1 MARGEFD
8 STIPRTART
17 YPSPV
22 YSARAGC
29 SAKRTSSVYPARRS
43 ASSRTPLARTAIRAA
58 PPRAAASDL
67 PVVMSSGVEGARRP
81 SRCSA
86 MMSTPFIGSPAHE
99 AFVSQHLGESLRL
112 FFHGSRD
119 HLGVAFRGGRRQ
131 AANSE
136 GIRECDR
143 VPSDKAEGRRSEFLD
158 RLPGRLH
165 DRGQRRV
172 PRGVCA
178 ELDGEKRWQRERV
191 HTLEPTLELARDF
204 ELTLSN
210 DDAGDDARMRQTEE
224 PRQQAPGS
232 GIHVIVRL
240 NAGQD
245 EIVGQR
251 ADRRRKEPRV
261 LADVERGGIV
271 VCDPDR
277 LVRAFRER
285 LPQHLF
291 RSFRT
296 QGDGDDAASLLLL
309 DPDGLFQR
317 VFVGPVQFVI
327 EGVPPNVLYVRRDL
341 ELEVRIRNL
350 FEAHD
355 DVEGHGEREEE
366 TDAISSFPSEGDYPN
381 VQAGI
386 PIRRPRQRRCTTW
399 SSQEIGFGLS
409 SNEPASFRAGDWTS
423 LIQSRSNHNPR
434 GTMRPGPPN

>member
-1 MARGEFD
+1 
-8 STIPRTART
+8 
-17 YPSPV
+17 
-22 YSARAGC
+22 
-29 SAKRTSSVYPARRS
+29 
-43 ASSRTPLARTAIRAA
+43 
-58 PPRAAASDL
+58 
-67 PVVMSSGVEGARRP
+67 
-81 SRCSA
+81 
-86 MMSTPFIGSPAHE
+86 
-99 AFVSQHLGESLRL
+99 
-112 FFHGSRD
+112 
-119 HLGVAFRGGRRQ
+119 
-131 AANSE
+131 SE

-143 VPSDKAEGRRSEFLD
+143 VPSDQAEGRRSEFLD

-172 PRGVCA
+172 PWGVRA
-178 ELDGEKRWQRERV
+178 ELDGEKRWQREGV
-191 HTLEPTLELARDF
+191 YALEPALELARGF

-210 DDAGDDARMRQTEE
+210 DDTGDDAGMRQAEE
-224 PRQQAPGS
+224 PRQQAPRRRV
-232 GIHVIVRL
+232 HVVVRL
-240 NAGQD
+240 DAGQNK
-245 EIVGQR
+245 IVGQR
-251 ADRRRKEPRV
+251 SNRGRQEPRV
-261 LADVERGGIV
+261 LADIECGGIV
-271 VCDPDR
+271 VCDPNR
-277 LVRAFRER
+277 LVRTFRER
-285 LPQHLF
+285 FAQHLF

-296 QGDGDDAASLLLL
+296 QGKRDDTASLLLL

-327 EGVPPNVLYVRRDL
+327 QCVPPNVLSVLRDL

-366 TDAISSFPSEGDYPN
+366 TDAISSFPSEGEYPN

-434 GTMRPGPPN
+434 GTTRPGPSNWSAPRPPTSTWGPEEENCSMRLPPPSSGGPWRRSLGP